1 MRTAQVSSRRLA
13 EPAVPAAAAA
23 VRIDCSVATEV
34 LRTKD
39 VWLQTDIAPRTA
51 KRARTPDRASTAF
64 DCGSGSGSGSG
75 VTGPLATASDGTGS
89 GRSSTIATTNSDNRA
104 HEQRAPATAQR
115 TSGGWGCAPSAGA
128 PALHLAR
135 ASQSLLRAAY
145 ADPRAHALLYTDFAD
160 GVAVHRH
167 GLALPASGAT
177 KCLRCSG
184 VVRLVAH
191 ALWPCV
197 RATAAIRCDS
207 IGCADSALSR

>member
-1 MRTAQVSSRRLA
+1 
-13 EPAVPAAAAA
+13 
-23 VRIDCSVATEV
+23 
-34 LRTKD
+34 
-39 VWLQTDIAPRTA
+39 
-51 KRARTPDRASTAF
+51 
-64 DCGSGSGSGSG
+64 
-75 VTGPLATASDGTGS
+75 LATASDGTGS

-128 PALHLAR
+128 PGPALHLAR

-160 GVAVHRH
+160 GVAIHRH

-207 IGCADSALSR
+207 IGCADALSVGVCS